1 LVTPEGQTIEAFRPT
16 VIVKSS
22 FISSM
27 IAQGKLKLSSDV
39 ELSDEAT
46 DEKFKKLFFDPELIK
61 EADGNEKKRI
71 KLSVDSFV
79 KEFSLT
85 DLEDESKEL
94 AEKEAAAAKEAED
107 KAAKEAAD
115 KAAKEAE
122 DKAAKEAADKAA
134 KEAEDKAAKEAAAK
148 EGADKA
154 ASTKDKK

>member
-1 LVTPEGQTIEAFRPT
+1 MPVKHIVMPPKPSFLVTPEGQKIEAFRPT

-46 DEKFKKLFFDPELIK
+46 DEKFKKLFFDPDLIK

-71 KLSVDSFV
+71 KLSVDLFV

-85 DLEDESKEL
+85 NLEDESKEL
-94 AEKEAAAAKEAED
+94 AEKQAAAKEA
-107 KAAKEAAD
+107 
-115 KAAKEAE
+115 
-122 DKAAKEAADKAA
+122 
-134 KEAEDKAAKEAAAK
+134 
-148 EGADKA
+148 ADKA